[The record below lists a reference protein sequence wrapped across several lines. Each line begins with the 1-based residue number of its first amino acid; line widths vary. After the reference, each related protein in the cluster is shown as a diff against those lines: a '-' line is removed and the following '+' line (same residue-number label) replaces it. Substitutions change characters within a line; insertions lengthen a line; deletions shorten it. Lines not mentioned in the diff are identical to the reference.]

1 MKINKRLLVTL
12 GIAGILLLTAG
23 TGIYFHNK
31 NVKQQIVIEERE
43 KEKEE
48 KEKAEKREEAKR
60 AEESRRQELKSQ
72 AEVID
77 QKLQDVN
84 TDESVC
90 KDAAGTAET
99 AQTVLKEI
107 QNYRDSIGQEE
118 SLASEALELLKETE
132 KQANILIQIRSID
145 ETLLTLY
152 DPVSDQTAICTRKNE
167 KAFQEIQQEIWSVPD
182 KYEKKKDTYNHAVS
196 RISEEW
202 NFINDD
208 WNYES
213 STLKVSVEEMHT
225 DYAKYWKC
233 HILTFS
239 PQQICSSLCGGTYG
253 NPRVKTS
260 EETTDHNGI
269 IGINGSEFSYGS
281 GIPAE
286 GKSMIKSGEI
296 YNDIYSNGNIM
307 CVTQDGGMFTAPLA
321 MTTEEMISRGV
332 KDTYCFGPTLVEN
345 GEAYEISGAFNQTYR
360 YQRTA
365 VGMVSPGEYYIII
378 VEKAGESQGMTYT
391 ELQQIFLELGCDYAY
406 NLDGGG
412 STTLIFKGRIINSL
426 TDGAER
432 PCGDILYFIDA
443 GDGGEGEEI
452 IIHEDEGMLKPS
464 SGSGW

>member
-1 MKINKRLLVTL
+1 
-12 GIAGILLLTAG
+12 
-23 TGIYFHNK
+23 
-31 NVKQQIVIEERE
+31 
-43 KEKEE
+43 
-48 KEKAEKREEAKR
+48 
-60 AEESRRQELKSQ
+60 
-72 AEVID
+72 
-77 QKLQDVN
+77 
-84 TDESVC
+84 
-90 KDAAGTAET
+90 
-99 AQTVLKEI
+99 
-107 QNYRDSIGQEE
+107 
-118 SLASEALELLKETE
+118 
-132 KQANILIQIRSID
+132 
-145 ETLLTLY
+145 
-152 DPVSDQTAICTRKNE
+152 
-167 KAFQEIQQEIWSVPD
+167 
-182 KYEKKKDTYNHAVS
+182 
-196 RISEEW
+196 
-202 NFINDD
+202 
-208 WNYES
+208 
-213 STLKVSVEEMHT
+213 MHT
-225 DYAKYWKC
+225 DFAKYWKC

-239 PQQICSSLCGGTYG
+239 PQQICSALCGGTYG

-260 EETTDHNGI
+260 EETAGHNGI
-269 IGINGSEFSYGS
+269 IGINGSGFSYGS

-345 GEAYEISGAFNQTYR
+345 GESYEISGDFNQTYR

-391 ELQQIFLELGCDYAY
+391 ELQQVFLELGCDYAY

-412 STTLIFKGRIINSL
+412 STTLVFKGRILNSL

-464 SGSGW
+464 SGTGW